1 MNIDYYRIFLKVAE
15 THSLTATAE
24 QIGYTQSGVSHIV
37 SQLELEFGFPLIMRN
52 KSGAAITQNGEQLL
66 PLIRDI
72 VNRDEQLHQAAAD
85 IKGIR
90 AGRLSVGAFTS
101 VAIHWL
107 PKIIKEFNIL
117 YPNIEF
123 DISIGDYKRLEDM
136 VSHEE
141 VDCGFTTGTMCKNMD
156 FTPLK
161 QDRLLALLP
170 ISHPLANGDSLPIE
184 AIKDIDLII
193 PGEGYGYDIG
203 RILKQAGIKPNI
215 KYSVSDDYVAISMV
229 ENGLGITIM
238 PELIVTGS
246 HGKVAILELEPK
258 HSRTIGSATRL
269 NVNTSPACKAFL
281 EFVRLWVNARL
292 PYES

>member
-1 MNIDYYRIFLKVAE
+1 
-15 THSLTATAE
+15 
-24 QIGYTQSGVSHIV
+24 
-37 SQLELEFGFPLIMRN
+37 
-52 KSGAAITQNGEQLL
+52 
-66 PLIRDI
+66 
-72 VNRDEQLHQAAAD
+72 
-85 IKGIR
+85 
-90 AGRLSVGAFTS
+90 
-101 VAIHWL
+101 
-107 PKIIKEFNIL
+107 
-117 YPNIEF
+117 
-123 DISIGDYKRLEDM
+123 
-136 VSHEE
+136 
-141 VDCGFTTGTMCKNMD
+141 MD

-258 HSRTIGSATRL
+258 HSRTIGTTR
-269 NVNTSPACKAFL
+269 PALAAAAMLSLGKRAAAL
-281 EFVRLWVNARL
+281 
-292 PYES
+292 